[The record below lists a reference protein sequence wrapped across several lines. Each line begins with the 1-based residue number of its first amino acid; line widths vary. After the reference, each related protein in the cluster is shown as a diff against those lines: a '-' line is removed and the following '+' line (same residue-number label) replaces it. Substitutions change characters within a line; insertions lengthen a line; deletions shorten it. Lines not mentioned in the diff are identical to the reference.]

1 MDYKKSTNMYSLFKN
16 QNYIHE
22 GMKGGLKDNIFIMF
36 RPNTVFLSTFKIP
49 HSALK

>member
-22 GMKGGLKDNIFIMF
+22 GMKGGLKDRIFTMS
-36 RPNTVFLSTFKIP
+36 RPNTVFPSTFEIS
-49 HSALK
+49 HSAIE